1 MKTLFADIYNKIR
14 ELFQIEKS
22 ENTSECATNRL
33 QVILMHDRT
42 KLDPLIMNKMREELI
57 DVFSKYVVIDKEELE
72 IGLKNEGDAV
82 ALMLN
87 IPIIRAKTE
96 EELEEIRK
104 KLQEEEEKVSD
115 DDETDDEEDE
125 ESEEESEETD
135 GEPEEE
141 KSEDEEDNIVEAEE
155 TEIVEETTPVAPSD
169 NEETIVEAEEDTEPE
184 KEEKENKKDK
194 N

>member
-1 MKTLFADIYNKIR
+1 MKTLFSDIYNKIR
-14 ELFQIEKS
+14 ELFQLEKS
-22 ENTSECATNRL
+22 ENTSETATNRL

-87 IPIIRAKTE
+87 IPIVRAKTE

-104 KLQEEEEKVSD
+104 KLQQEEEKVSD
-115 DDETDDEEDE
+115 DDNIKESESEEDE
-125 ESEEESEETD
+125 NTDEPETIDAEDVIVEEENIQIV
-135 GEPEEE
+135 EE
-141 KSEDEEDNIVEAEE
+141 KSSEQ
-155 TEIVEETTPVAPSD
+155 IVEENNI
-169 NEETIVEAEEDTEPE
+169 NEEDE
-184 KEEKENKKDK
+184 K
-194 N
+194 